1 MWSSMQ
7 LSHRLYKLK
16 PFTLTSEM
24 MWHLE
29 CGTDFEVNRKCK
41 KNCPILWQ
49 MDQKNTGLF
58 LPRRPLVETS
68 IFAIR
73 GNAEFF
79 SYGMR
84 KMMRGNLQNVP
95 HLIFRKLPLATTIS
109 DSFVV
114 SVLTLIPPTFRI
126 PQSAFRKIPAP
137 CWTSAHIIVC
147 RWIRHTIRHTFI
159 I

>member
-1 MWSSMQ
+1 MRSLQ
-7 LSHRLYKLK
+7 LSHWLYKLK

-29 CGTDFEVNRKCK
+29 CGTDFEVNRKC

-68 IFAIR
+68 IFAIC
-73 GNAEFF
+73 GKAEFF
-79 SYGMR
+79 SCGKVIR
-84 KMMRGNLQNVP
+84 DN
-95 HLIFRKLPLATTIS
+95 LIFRKLPL
-109 DSFVV
+109 DNF
-114 SVLTLIPPTFRI
+114 

-137 CWTSAHIIVC
+137 HLSWCSASCEFISDSWYLLLVVGIVWPIC
-147 RWIRHTIRHTFI
+147 VERAITRPQTNC
-159 I
+159 